1 MANSSDEDLKF
12 FCGRSNPELGEEI
25 ADALGTSLGDIRI
38 SKLADSETHVQIEES
53 VRGKNVFILQSTCE
67 PVNDNLMELLII
79 LDACRRASAR
89 EITAIVPY
97 FGYARQ
103 DHKSTGREPISAKL
117 VADLIAAAGAN
128 RVVSVD
134 LHATQIQGFFTIP
147 MDHLTAVPVLAG
159 HFKQNALEDPVV
171 VAPDVG
177 RTKLAEKYTDILHLP
192 MALMTKRRRG
202 VGGGEMEVLSIVGD
216 VKGKTPILI
225 DDVIASGS
233 IVREAEHLVGSGSR
247 EVHLAITHP
256 ALVGPALEWL
266 KSPAIKQLVVTNTI
280 PVPQLKRLGGKVTV
294 LSIAPLLAQVIQRIH
309 RNQSV
314 SRVFL
319 EDNLS
324 FPV

>member
-89 EITAIVPY
+89 EITAVVPY

-103 DHKSTGREPISAKL
+103 DHKSTGRE
-117 VADLIAAAGAN
+117 
-128 RVVSVD
+128 VSVD